1 MEYFGPTLT
10 LPPSPE
16 PLRGGW
22 CVPPRPLSL
31 RQEDEAP
38 PAEVP
43 VLGAVPEE
51 PVIEKLLDHRT
62 ERRRLPVTIYVYD
75 DGTED
80 IVEGAWA
87 DGPEDGSRPR
97 RWLKPPPPQRG
108 GLSAAAPRGGKFLT
122 PKTCQNAL
130 FSLFFWIF

>member
-1 MEYFGPTLT
+1 M
-10 LPPSPE
+10 
-16 PLRGGW
+16 
-22 CVPPRPLSL
+22 PPRPLSL

-97 RWLKPPPPQRG
+97 RWLKPPPPKRV
-108 GLSAAAPRGGKFLT
+108 
-122 PKTCQNAL
+122 CQQQLHVVEN
-130 FSLFFWIF
+130 F